1 MEDHRPP
8 PPPLA
13 GGKDL
18 AGDGCL
24 VVGNY
29 CHDVLFR
36 DGVIVGEG
44 LGGAASF
51 LSNVLDPLSPNPSSY
66 ISKVGP
72 DFSYSVSHP
81 PVTSPSSRT
90 TLFHA
95 HFPADAG
102 GGGGRG
108 GYHGDRVLRRVRACE
123 PILPSDL
130 PAGNF
135 EFGLAAGIAGE
146 ILPETLALMID
157 TCGVMF
163 VDMQGLIRVF
173 DPDDGAV
180 GLLPL
185 RSSGFADLLPRIGF
199 LKASADE
206 KPFMDVEEVRRV
218 CCVVVT
224 EGKDGCKVYWK
235 DGEVEVAAF
244 PAIEIDPTGAGDSF
258 LGGFVV
264 GLSWGLTV
272 PDAAL
277 LGNFFGALTVCQIG
291 IPKFNPSLL
300 KVVRQELERRGSRHP
315 EGPHPT
321 NFSPRYH
328 KSVSHDEFQEFLFRA
343 AESHDCSNGNR
354 TVKNVQRSLS
364 GLVELDDRRNEV
376 P

>member
-1 MEDHRPP
+1 MADRRPP
-8 PPPLA
+8 TAAPD
-13 GGKDL
+13 GG
-18 AGDGCL
+18 GCL

-51 LSNVLDPLSPNPSSY
+51 LSNVLDPLSPNPSLY

-72 DFSYSVSHP
+72 DFLYSVSHA
-81 PVTSPSSRT
+81 PVTSTSSRT

-95 HFPADAG
+95 HFPSSDSG
-102 GGGGRG
+102 CGG
-108 GYHGDRVLRRVRACE
+108 GYHGDRLLRRVRACE

-146 ILPETLALMID
+146 ILPETLAFMID
-157 TCGVMF
+157 TCRVMF

-185 RSSGFADLLPRIGF
+185 RSSGFSELLPRIGF

-206 KPFMDVEEVRRV
+206 APFVDVEEVRRV

-235 DGEVEVAAF
+235 DGEVEVAPF
-244 PAIEIDPTGAGDSF
+244 PAIQIDPTGAGDSF
-258 LGGFVV
+258 LGGFVA

-300 KVVRQELERRGSRHP
+300 KSQIDLP
-315 EGPHPT
+315 
-321 NFSPRYH
+321 
-328 KSVSHDEFQEFLFRA
+328 
-343 AESHDCSNGNR
+343 
-354 TVKNVQRSLS
+354 
-364 GLVELDDRRNEV
+364 
-376 P
+376 